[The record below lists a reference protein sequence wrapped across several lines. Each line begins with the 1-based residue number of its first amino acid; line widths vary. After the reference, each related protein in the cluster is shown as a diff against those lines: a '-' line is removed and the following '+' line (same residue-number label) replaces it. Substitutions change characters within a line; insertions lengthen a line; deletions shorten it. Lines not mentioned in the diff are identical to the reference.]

1 MLCCIRSSNAAQY
14 KPGEGRTPK
23 RDGATGA
30 AAAAACHHPP
40 PPVHPQY
47 KEEVRDANEN
57 PGSFRSTPP
66 TAF

>member
-1 MLCCIRSSNAAQY
+1 MLCSSNAAQY

-30 AAAAACHHPP
+30 ATAAAAARHHPP